1 MALRYARVESARDR
15 VVRFLSD
22 IGRHGASNG
31 FNHTPCFRDGVH
43 EDSQDR
49 DEERRCMKVCEKP
62 AEKEDVLARENG
74 ADGVVRKAETFFVA
88 NRKNL
93 FYVHIAVV
101 FVFLLLI
108 AAPAFLPA
116 PSESDGLFSNFV
128 LFSKFMV
135 WGLWFPLVFISV
147 IFLGRF
153 WCGTLCPQGALTEYA
168 NKKTLN
174 KPVPRLLA
182 SGWAPVLSFIIVTI
196 AGQVLG
202 VRDYPLATLELFGIT
217 TLAAVLTGFLFS
229 RERRVWCRYLCPV
242 GPLLGVFS
250 RLGAISFENKNA
262 KVKAY
267 LCPTFIN
274 TQAKTATSNC
284 IECFKCVEPDNPAS
298 LRISLRRPGREVE
311 EIRKRDA
318 NPWEVVFIF
327 VATGLSLGAFY
338 WQSSRVFIWYKQ
350 SLGGLLMDMGLA
362 NVIGWNGPWW
372 LMVNYPAAGD
382 VFNLLDAVSIA
393 TFMLG
398 MTVFAG
404 GALFLVTVLSSFVL
418 KKRGNGV
425 LSEVFV
431 LGYAYAPVALV
442 SLVVGLGG
450 ILFEGMAESGMAS
463 GFIKQSLFIAGI
475 VWSVYIAFSLSER
488 RVLP

>member
-1 MALRYARVESARDR
+1 
-15 VVRFLSD
+15 
-22 IGRHGASNG
+22 
-31 FNHTPCFRDGVH
+31 
-43 EDSQDR
+43 
-49 DEERRCMKVCEKP
+49 MKVCEKP

-182 SGWAPVLSFIIVTI
+182 SGWIPVSSFIAVTI
-196 AGQVLG
+196 AGQVVG
-202 VRDYPLATLELFGIT
+202 VRDYPLAALELFGIT
-217 TLAAVLTGFLFS
+217 TLAAVLTGFIFA

-242 GPLLGVFS
+242 GPLLSVFS

-262 KVKAY
+262 KAKAY

-338 WQSSRVFIWYKQ
+338 WQSSRVFIWHKQ
-350 SLGGLLMDMGLA
+350 SLGGLLMDMGLTD
-362 NVIGWNGPWW
+362 VIGWSGPWW
-372 LMVNYPAAGD
+372 LMVNYPHSGD
-382 VFNLLDAVSIA
+382 VFNLLDAVSIV

-398 MTVFAG
+398 MTVIV
-404 GALFLVTVLSSFVL
+404 GAVLFLVTALSSLCL
-418 KKRGNGV
+418 KKNDSIF
-425 LSEVFV
+425 SEVFA

-442 SLVVGLGG
+442 SLVIGLGG
-450 ILFEGMAESGMAS
+450 ILFDGMAESGVAS
-463 GFIKQSLFIAGI
+463 GFIKQSLFMAGI
-475 VWSVYIAFSLSER
+475 VWSAHLAFSLAER
-488 RVLP
+488 KVFPAVILSGGVIFIAFLWKAALF

>member
-1 MALRYARVESARDR
+1 
-15 VVRFLSD
+15 
-22 IGRHGASNG
+22 
-31 FNHTPCFRDGVH
+31 
-43 EDSQDR
+43 
-49 DEERRCMKVCEKP
+49 MKVCEKSV
-62 AEKEDVLARENG
+62 EKENTLAAGGG
-74 ADGVVRKAETFFVA
+74 ADGVIRKVERFFVE

-93 FYVHIAVV
+93 FYVHIAMIL
-101 FVFLLLI
+101 VFLVLI
-108 AAPAFLPA
+108 AVPAFLPA
-116 PSESDGLFSNFV
+116 PSESDGLSSNFV

-182 SGWAPVLSFIIVTI
+182 SGWVPVSSFIVITI

-242 GPLLGVFS
+242 GPLLSVFS
-250 RLGAISFENKNA
+250 RLGAISFENKVTPFH
-262 KVKAY
+262 KGGLGGIRSGKGKAY

-274 TQAKTATSNC
+274 TQTKTATSNC
-284 IECFKCVEPDNPAS
+284 IECFKCVEPGNPAS
-298 LRISLRRPGREVE
+298 LHLSVRRPGREVE
-311 EIRKRDA
+311 EIRTRDS
-318 NPWEVVFIF
+318 NPWEVIFIF
-327 VATGLSLGAFY
+327 VAAGLSLGAFY
-338 WQSSRVFIWYKQ
+338 WQSSPVFVMYKQ
-350 SLGGLLMDMGLA
+350 SLGGLLMDMGLT

-398 MTVFAG
+398 MTVFV
-404 GALFLVTVLSSFVL
+404 GAVLFLVTALSSLCL
-418 KKRGNGV
+418 KRDDSI
-425 LSEVFV
+425 LSEVFA

-442 SLVVGLGG
+442 SLVLGLGG
-450 ILFEGMAESGMAS
+450 ILFDGMAELGIAAA
-463 GFIKQSLFIAGI
+463 FIKQSLFIAGI
-475 VWSVYIAFSLSER
+475 VWSAYIAFSLAR
-488 RVLP
+488 RMVLPAAILSGGVIFMAFLWKGALF